1 MVKYIPEEFGFEFKM
16 MINDNVLYKNK
27 VMGRNPPP
35 VCVHPR
41 RFPLVEVCVDF
52 YDIYFVGRN
61 MHMCLEMNAN
71 FNGFE
76 LLNR

>member
-16 MINDNVLYKNK
+16 MINENVLYKNK
-27 VMGRNPPP
+27 VNGRNPPP

-41 RFPLVEVCVDF
+41 RLPLVEVCVNF

-61 MHMCLEMNAN
+61 MHICLEMNGN

-76 LLNR
+76 ILSR